1 MRTVPLAMS
10 FYVEKKLATGPFR
23 FIVARRRELTSIDD
37 NPEMSTGASG
47 EFVRHRDEMFYV
59 ADHRPIR
66 KPELPQARSIATQP
80 FWTSLVDGTTRGW
93 GFLAMMIIGILFVF
107 LGLSVVISKGPQGW
121 MPVILGLI
129 LIVIPVLLTAN
140 KRRVIH
146 AAEEKRRNERA
157 ERDKRD
163 RELLAAYAATLD
175 QMRDDPSDETLDG
188 VRREREKLDLPYS
201 IWGDAACSSV
211 LQVGFR
217 LLARVG
223 PDRANEVAALMD
235 RASRAAG
242 LVSEDALSAKHAI
255 YATVLWHYLADDR
268 LGTAQ
273 LRVARAV
280 ESGLGIAPEDVP
292 VETSS
297 EAQFERLRGI
307 DHRNV
312 PRTETTIPMQHREY
326 AIHTVSAS
334 INGAAPANVHLTN
347 KRLIVEGAKKNEHSV
362 PTIDDIEVD
371 ADTSTILLRIA
382 NVKTP
387 VTLRVDEPVYVA
399 SLISLATTLDER
411 PKSFT

>member
-1 MRTVPLAMS
+1 MS

-37 NPEMSTGASG
+37 NPEMSTGSQG

-80 FWTSLVDGTTRGW
+80 FWSSLIDGTPKGW
-93 GFLAMMIIGILFVF
+93 GFLAMIVIGVLFVL
-107 LGLSVVISKGPQGW
+107 LGFSVVISKGPQGW
-121 MPVILGLI
+121 MPVILGLA
-129 LIVIPVLLTAN
+129 LIVIPILLTAN
-140 KRRVIH
+140 KRRLVRT
-146 AAEEKRRNERA
+146 AEERRRNERA

-175 QMRDDPSDETLDG
+175 QMRDDPSDKTLDA

-211 LQVGFR
+211 LQVGFS
-217 LLARVG
+217 LLANVG

-242 LVSEDALSAKHAI
+242 LVAEDALSAKHAI
-255 YATVLWHYLADDR
+255 FATVLWHYLADDR

-273 LRVARAV
+273 LRVVRAV
-280 ESGLGIAPEDVP
+280 QSGLGITADDVP
-292 VETSS
+292 IETSS

-312 PRTETTIPMQHREY
+312 PHSESSLPMQLREY
-326 AIHTVSAS
+326 AIHTVNAS
-334 INGAAPANVHLTN
+334 VNNAAPANVHLTN
-347 KRLIVEGAKKNEHSV
+347 RRLIVEGPKKQELPV

-371 ADTSTILLRIA
+371 ADTSTIALRIT
-382 NVKTP
+382 NQKTP
-387 VTLRVDEPVYVA
+387 MTIRVDEPVYFA

>member
-1 MRTVPLAMS
+1 MS

-37 NPEMSTGASG
+37 NPEMSTGVSG

-66 KPELPQARSIATQP
+66 KPELPQARSISTQP
-80 FWTSLVDGTTRGW
+80 FWTSLVDGTPKGW
-93 GFLAMMIIGILFVF
+93 GFVAMIVIGILLVL
-107 LGLSVVISKGPQGW
+107 LGFSVIISKGPQGW
-121 MPVILGLI
+121 MPVLLGLA
-129 LIVIPVLLTAN
+129 LIIVPVILTAN
-140 KRRVIH
+140 KRRVVR
-146 AAEEKRRNERA
+146 ASEEKRRNERA

-175 QMRDDPSDETLDG
+175 QMRDDPSDQTLDG

-211 LQVGFR
+211 LQVGFG

-242 LVSEDALSAKHAI
+242 LVEEDAVAAKHAI
-255 YATVLWHYLADDR
+255 YATILWHYLADDR

-280 ESGLGIAPEDVP
+280 ESGLGIAPDHVP
-292 VETSS
+292 IETSS

-312 PRTETTIPMQHREY
+312 PRSQSAIPMALREH
-326 AIHTVSAS
+326 AIHTVSAAV
-334 INGAAPANVHLTN
+334 NNAAPANVHLTN
-347 KRLIVEGAKKNEHSV
+347 KRLIVEGQKKQEIPV

-371 ADTSTILLRIA
+371 ADTSTIALRIT
-382 NVKTP
+382 NLKTP
-387 VTLRVDEPVYVA
+387 ISLRVAEPVYFA

>member
-1 MRTVPLAMS
+1 MS
-10 FYVEKKLATGPFR
+10 FYVEKRLATGSFR

-37 NPEMSTGASG
+37 NPEMSTGESG

-59 ADHRPIR
+59 ADHRPVR
-66 KPELPQARSIATQP
+66 KPELPQLRSIASQP
-80 FWTSLVDGTTRGW
+80 FWLSLVDGTPKGW
-93 GFLAMMIIGILFVF
+93 GFLAMMIAGALFIL
-107 LGLSVVISKGPQGW
+107 LGFSVIISKGPQGW
-121 MPVILGLI
+121 MPVILGVALN
-129 LIVIPVLLTAN
+129 IVPVTLTAN
-140 KRRVIH
+140 KRRVVR
-146 AAEEKRRNERA
+146 AAEDRRRNERA

-163 RELLAAYAATLD
+163 RELLGNYAATLD
-175 QMRDDPSDETLDG
+175 HLREDPSDEALDA

-201 IWGDAACSSV
+201 IWGDAACSTV

-242 LVSEDALSAKHAI
+242 LVDEDAVAAKHAI
-255 YATVLWHYLADDR
+255 FATVLWHYLADDR

-273 LRVARAV
+273 LRVVRAV
-280 ESGLGIAPEDVP
+280 ESGLGIAPGDVP

-312 PRTETTIPMQHREY
+312 PHAETTLPLQLREY
-326 AIHTVSAS
+326 AIQTVSAS
-334 INGAAPANVHLTN
+334 VNGAAPTNVHLTS
-347 KRLIVEGAKKNEHSV
+347 KRLIIEGAKRQELLV
-362 PTIDDIEVD
+362 PAIDDIDVD
-371 ADTSTILLRIA
+371 ADRSTITIRIIDMKA
-382 NVKTP
+382 D
-387 VTLRVDEPVYVA
+387 VTFRVDEPVYFA

-411 PKSFT
+411 PKSFM

>member
-1 MRTVPLAMS
+1 MS

-37 NPEMSTGASG
+37 NPEMSTGVSG

-66 KPELPQARSIATQP
+66 KPELPQARSITTQP
-80 FWTSLVDGTTRGW
+80 FWTSLVDGTPKGW
-93 GFLAMMIIGILFVF
+93 GFLAMIVVGILFVL
-107 LGLSVVISKGPQGW
+107 LGFSVVISKGPQGW
-121 MPVILGLI
+121 MPVLLGLA
-129 LIVIPVLLTAN
+129 LIVVPIILTAN
-140 KRRVIH
+140 KRRIVH
-146 AAEEKRRNERA
+146 AAEEKRRTERA

-175 QMRDDPSDETLDG
+175 QMRDDPSDQTLDG

-211 LQVGFR
+211 LQVGFG

-242 LVSEDALSAKHAI
+242 LVAEDALSAKHAI
-255 YATVLWHYLADDR
+255 FATVLWHYLADDR

-273 LRVARAV
+273 LRVVRAV

-297 EAQFERLRGI
+297 EAQFEQLRGI

-312 PRTETTIPMQHREY
+312 PRSQTAIPMALREY

-334 INGAAPANVHLTN
+334 VNNAAPANVHLTN
-347 KRLIVEGAKKNEHSV
+347 KRLIVEGTKKQEYPVS
-362 PTIDDIEVD
+362 TIDDIEVD
-371 ADTSTILLRIA
+371 ADTSTIALRIT

-387 VTLRVDEPVYVA
+387 LSLRVAEPVYFA

>member
-1 MRTVPLAMS
+1 MS

-37 NPEMSTGASG
+37 NPEMSTGVSG

-66 KPELPQARSIATQP
+66 KPELPQARSITTQP
-80 FWTSLVDGTTRGW
+80 FWTSLVDGTPKGW
-93 GFLAMMIIGILFVF
+93 GFLAMIVVGILFVL
-107 LGLSVVISKGPQGW
+107 LGFSVVISKGPQGW
-121 MPVILGLI
+121 MPVLLGLA
-129 LIVIPVLLTAN
+129 LIVVPIILTAN
-140 KRRVIH
+140 KRRVVH
-146 AAEEKRRNERA
+146 AAEEKRRTERA

-175 QMRDDPSDETLDG
+175 QMRDDPSDQTLDG

-211 LQVGFR
+211 LQVGFG

-242 LVSEDALSAKHAI
+242 LVAEDALSAKHAI
-255 YATVLWHYLADDR
+255 FATVLWHYLADDR

-273 LRVARAV
+273 LRVVRAV

-297 EAQFERLRGI
+297 EAQFEQLRGI

-312 PRTETTIPMQHREY
+312 PRSQTAIPMALREY
-326 AIHTVSAS
+326 AIHTVSAAV
-334 INGAAPANVHLTN
+334 NNAAPANVHLTN
-347 KRLIVEGAKKNEHSV
+347 KRLIVEGTKKQEYPVS
-362 PTIDDIEVD
+362 TIDDIEVD
-371 ADTSTILLRIA
+371 ADTSTIALRIT
-382 NVKTP
+382 NMKTP
-387 VTLRVDEPVYVA
+387 LSLRVAEPVYFA

>member
-1 MRTVPLAMS
+1 MS
-10 FYVEKKLATGPFR
+10 FYVEKKLATGAFR

-37 NPEMSTGASG
+37 NPEMSTGESG
-47 EFVRHRDEMFYV
+47 EFVRHREEMFYV

-66 KPELPQARSIATQP
+66 KPELPQPRSIAAQP
-80 FWTSLVDGTTRGW
+80 FWTSLVDGTLKGW
-93 GFLAMMIIGILFVF
+93 GFLAMIVVGVLFIL
-107 LGLSVVISKGPQGW
+107 LGFSVVLSKGPQGW
-121 MPVILGLI
+121 MLVLLGLALIIVPVI
-129 LIVIPVLLTAN
+129 LTAN
-140 KRRVIH
+140 KRRIVR
-146 AAEEKRRNERA
+146 AAEDRRRSERA

-175 QMRDDPSDETLDG
+175 TMRDDPSDASLDA

-242 LVSEDALSAKHAI
+242 LVDEDAIAAKHAI
-255 YATVLWHYLADDR
+255 YATVLWHYIADDR

-273 LRVARAV
+273 LRVVRAV

-292 VETSS
+292 IETSS

-312 PRTETTIPMQHREY
+312 PHMQTAIPLQHREY
-326 AIHTVSAS
+326 GIHTVSAAV
-334 INGAAPANVHLTN
+334 NGAAPANVHLTN
-347 KRLIVEGAKKNEHSV
+347 KRLIVEGAKKQECSV
-362 PTIDDIEVD
+362 PTIDDIDVD
-371 ADTSTILLRIA
+371 ADTSTVTLRIA
-382 NVKTP
+382 NLKTP
-387 VTLRVDEPVYVA
+387 IALHVEEPVYFA

-411 PKSFT
+411 PKSFM

>member
-1 MRTVPLAMS
+1 MS
-10 FYVEKKLATGPFR
+10 FYVEKKLATGSFR

-66 KPELPQARSIATQP
+66 KPELPQPRSIATTP
-80 FWTSLVDGTTRGW
+80 FWTSLVDGTPKGW
-93 GFLAMMIIGILFVF
+93 GYLAMIVAGF
-107 LGLSVVISKGPQGW
+107 LLLLLGFSVVISKGPQGW
-121 MPVILGLI
+121 MLVILGLA
-129 LIVIPVLLTAN
+129 LIVVPLGLTAN
-140 KRRVIH
+140 HRRVIH
-146 AAEEKRRNERA
+146 GAEERRRSERA

-163 RELLAAYAATLD
+163 RALLAAYSATLD
-175 QMRDDPSDETLDG
+175 QMRDDPSNETLEA

-211 LQVGFR
+211 LQVGFG

-235 RASRAAG
+235 GASRAAG
-242 LVSEDALSAKHAI
+242 LVDEDAIAVKHAI

-273 LRVARAV
+273 LRVVRAV
-280 ESGLGIAPEDVP
+280 ETGLGIAPDDVP
-292 VETSS
+292 VETST

-312 PRTETTIPMQHREY
+312 PHAETSLPMQLREY
-326 AIHTVSAS
+326 AILSVNAPV
-334 INGAAPANVHLTN
+334 NGGAATTVHLTN
-347 KRLIVEGAKKNEHSV
+347 KRLMIEGAKHHEIAV
-362 PTIDDIEVD
+362 TTIDDIEVD
-371 ADTSTILLRIA
+371 ADTSL
-382 NVKTP
+382 
-387 VTLRVDEPVYVA
+387 VTLRIIDVKAPIVLRVAEPVYFA
-399 SLISLATTLDER
+399 SLVSLATTLDER

>member
-1 MRTVPLAMS
+1 MS
-10 FYVEKKLATGPFR
+10 FYVEKKLATGSFR

-66 KPELPQARSIATQP
+66 KPELPQPRSVATTP
-80 FWTSLVDGTTRGW
+80 FWTSLVDGTPKGW
-93 GFLAMMIIGILFVF
+93 AYLAMIVAGFLLIL
-107 LGLSVVISKGPQGW
+107 LGFSVVISKGPQGW
-121 MPVILGLI
+121 MPVILGLA
-129 LIVIPVLLTAN
+129 LIIVPVVLTAN
-140 KRRVIH
+140 HRRVIH
-146 AAEEKRRNERA
+146 GAEERRRSERA

-163 RELLAAYAATLD
+163 RELLAAYSGTLD
-175 QMRDDPSDETLDG
+175 QMRDTPNDETLDA

-211 LQVGFR
+211 LQVGFG
-217 LLARVG
+217 LLAQVG

-242 LVSEDALSAKHAI
+242 LVDEDAIAVKHAI
-255 YATVLWHYLADDR
+255 YATILWHYLADDR

-273 LRVARAV
+273 LRVVRAV
-280 ESGLGIAPEDVP
+280 QTGLGIAPADVP

-297 EAQFERLRGI
+297 EGQFERLRGI

-312 PRTETTIPMQHREY
+312 PHAETSQPLQLREY
-326 AIHTVSAS
+326 AILSVTAPV
-334 INGAAPANVHLTN
+334 NGGAATNVHLTN
-347 KRLIVEGAKKNEHSV
+347 KRLMIEGAKHHEIAV
-362 PTIDDIEVD
+362 TTIDDIEVD
-371 ADTSTILLRIA
+371 ADT
-382 NVKTP
+382 NV
-387 VTLRVDEPVYVA
+387 VTLRIVDTKAPIILRVEEPVYFA
-399 SLISLATTLDER
+399 SLVSLATTLDER

>member
-1 MRTVPLAMS
+1 MS
-10 FYVEKKLATGPFR
+10 FYVEKKLATGSFR

-47 EFVRHRDEMFYV
+47 EFVRHREEMFYV

-66 KPELPQARSIATQP
+66 KPELPQPRSIATTP
-80 FWTSLVDGTTRGW
+80 FWTSLIDGTSKGW
-93 GFLAMMIIGILFVF
+93 GFLAMIVGGFLLIL

-121 MPVILGLI
+121 MLVILGLA
-129 LIVIPVLLTAN
+129 LIIVPIVLTAN
-140 KRRVIH
+140 HRRVIH
-146 AAEEKRRNERA
+146 DAEERRRSEHA

-163 RELLAAYAATLD
+163 RALLAAYSATLD
-175 QMRDDPSDETLDG
+175 QMRDDPSDETLDA

-201 IWGDAACSSV
+201 IWGDGACSSV
-211 LQVGFR
+211 LQVGFG

-223 PDRANEVAALMD
+223 PDRANEVAALLD

-242 LVSEDALSAKHAI
+242 LVDEDAIAAKHAI
-255 YATVLWHYLADDR
+255 YATILWHYLADDR

-273 LRVARAV
+273 LRVVRAV

-312 PRTETTIPMQHREY
+312 PHAETSQAMQLREY
-326 AIHTVSAS
+326 AILSVNAPV
-334 INGAAPANVHLTN
+334 NGGTATSVHLTN
-347 KRLIVEGAKKNEHSV
+347 RRLMIEGAKRHEIAV
-362 PTIDDIEVD
+362 TTIDDIDVD
-371 ADTSTILLRIA
+371 ADTSM
-382 NVKTP
+382 
-387 VTLRVDEPVYVA
+387 VTLRIIDVKAPIVLRVEEPVYFA
-399 SLISLATTLDER
+399 SLVSLATTLDER

>member
-1 MRTVPLAMS
+1 MS

-66 KPELPQARSIATQP
+66 KPELPQLRSIASTP
-80 FWTSLVDGTTRGW
+80 FWSSLVDGTPKGW
-93 GFLAMMIIGILFVF
+93 GFLAMMIIGVLFIF
-107 LGLSVVISKGPQGW
+107 LGFSVLVSKGPQGW
-121 MPVILGLI
+121 MPVILGII
-129 LIVIPVLLTAN
+129 LIVIPIFLTAN
-140 KRRVIH
+140 RRRVVH
-146 AAEEKRRNERA
+146 TAEERRRAERA

-163 RELLAAYAATLD
+163 RELLGNYAGTLD
-175 QMRDDPSDETLDG
+175 QMRDDPSDETLDA

-211 LQVGFR
+211 LQVGFG

-242 LVSEDALSAKHAI
+242 LVDEDAIAAKHAI

-273 LRVARAV
+273 LRVVRAV
-280 ESGLGIAPEDVP
+280 QTGMGIAPDDVP

-312 PRTETTIPMQHREY
+312 PRAETSLPLQLREY
-326 AIHTVSAS
+326 AIQSVSAAL
-334 INGAAPANVHLTN
+334 GGGTVATNVHLTN
-347 KRLIVEGAKKNEHSV
+347 KRLIIEGAKRQEIAV
-362 PTIDDIEVD
+362 PNIDDIEVD
-371 ADTSTILLRIA
+371 ADASTISIRIT
-382 NVKTP
+382 NLKTP
-387 VTLRVDEPVYVA
+387 VILRVAEPVYFA
-399 SLISLATTLDER
+399 SMISLANTLDER

>member
-1 MRTVPLAMS
+1 MS
-10 FYVEKKLATGPFR
+10 FYVEKKLATGSFR

-66 KPELPQARSIATQP
+66 KPELPQPRSIATTP
-80 FWTSLVDGTTRGW
+80 FWTSLVDGTPKGW
-93 GFLAMMIIGILFVF
+93 GYLAMIVVGLLLTL
-107 LGLSVVISKGPQGW
+107 LGFSVIISKGPQGW
-121 MPVILGLI
+121 MLVILGLA
-129 LIVIPVLLTAN
+129 LSIVPIVLTAN
-140 KRRVIH
+140 HRRVIH
-146 AAEEKRRNERA
+146 GAEERRRSERA

-163 RELLAAYAATLD
+163 RELLAAYSATLD
-175 QMRDDPSDETLDG
+175 QMRDDPSDETLDA

-201 IWGDAACSSV
+201 IWGDGAYSSV
-211 LQVGFR
+211 LQVGFG

-223 PDRANEVAALMD
+223 PDRANEVAALLD

-242 LVSEDALSAKHAI
+242 LIDEDAIAAKHAI

-268 LGTAQ
+268 LGAAQ
-273 LRVARAV
+273 LRVVRAV
-280 ESGLGIAPEDVP
+280 ESGLGIAPDDVP

-312 PRTETTIPMQHREY
+312 PHAETSQPMQLREY
-326 AIHTVSAS
+326 AILSVNAPV
-334 INGAAPANVHLTN
+334 NGGAAANVHLTN
-347 KRLIVEGAKKNEHSV
+347 RRLMIEGAKHQEIAVN
-362 PTIDDIEVD
+362 TIDDIEVD
-371 ADTSTILLRIA
+371 ADASM
-382 NVKTP
+382 
-387 VTLRVDEPVYVA
+387 VTLRIIDTKAPIVLRVEEPVYFA
-399 SLISLATTLDER
+399 SLVSLATTLDER